1 MKKFIRL
8 IFYLI
13 ILAIFLR
20 AFILDAF
27 RIPTTSMSNT
37 LLPGDF
43 IIVNQFAY
51 RLGTPRSIPLLGI
64 VIPFAT
70 LLEFSKPK
78 INDVVV
84 IAFPSNFHLGTYS
97 NKMIVKRI
105 VAGPGDTLQ
114 ILNRKIYVNRKR
126 LIVSG
131 TAKVDY
137 RNIKPDGKEGVGIFS
152 KGSGWN
158 NDNYGPIRIPA
169 KGDVIDLKINN
180 IDKWKS
186 LIVNEIGERAVRI
199 EGSVITIKDKPARE
213 YIVKNEHYFVMGDD
227 YDNSMDSRYLG
238 FINEDMILG
247 KAMFIYFSID
257 PGKSWGDFISKI
269 RWKRIFK
276 GMQ

>member
-1 MKKFIRL
+1 MKKYIRL

-27 RIPTTSMSNT
+27 RIPTSSMSNT

-43 IIVNQFAY
+43 IIVNQVAY
-51 RLGTPRSIPLLGI
+51 RMGTPRSIPLLDI
-64 VIPFAT
+64 VIPFTT

-84 IAFPSNFHLGTYS
+84 IAFPSNFPLGKYS

-105 VAGPGDTLQ
+105 VAGPRDTLQ

-126 LIVSG
+126 LILPG
-131 TAKVDY
+131 TAKVGY
-137 RNIKPDGKEGVGIFS
+137 GNIKSDGKEGIGIFP

-158 NDNYGPIRIPA
+158 IDNYGPIRIPA
-169 KGDVIDLKINN
+169 EGDVIDLKINN
-180 IDKWKS
+180 IGKWKS
-186 LIVNEIGERAVRI
+186 LIVTEIEERAVRV
-199 EGSVITIKDKPARE
+199 EGSVITIKDKPSRE
-213 YIVKNEHYFVMGDD
+213 YIIKNDHYFVMGDD

-247 KAMFIYFSID
+247 KAMFIYLSID
-257 PGKSWGDFISKI
+257 PAKSWSDFISKI
-269 RWKRIFK
+269 RWKRIFE
-276 GMQ
+276 GM